1 MTDKNLEQRVKRLQL
16 KTRFPVEHLLAGEY
30 RSVFKGRGMD
40 FDELREYVPG
50 DDVRVIDWN
59 VTARTGQ
66 PHIRRYIE
74 ERELAVW
81 FLVDISASCL
91 TGGGKRSKRDV
102 VHEITALLA
111 LSAARNNDRTGLILF
126 SDRIEHVVPARK
138 GLQHTMRLLNDLLEV
153 EPKGRGTAI
162 QPALDCVGHLVRKR
176 TLVIVVSDF
185 QLECNRDQ
193 LGPTGF
199 RHDLIA
205 VAVNDPAENRPPAC
219 GLTAVI
225 DSESGEERLCDFT
238 EAVQDE
244 FAESYVAHRER
255 VKEEFFSVGADVIE
269 LTTESDCV
277 EALTL
282 FFRNRIRRKQDE
294 SGG

>member
-1 MTDKNLEQRVKRLQL
+1 MTENNLDQRINRLQL
-16 KTRFPVEHLLAGEY
+16 QTRYPVEHLLAGEY

-66 PHIRRYIE
+66 PYIRRYIE
-74 ERELAVW
+74 ERELSVW

-91 TGGGKRSKRDV
+91 AGGGSRSKRDV

-138 GLQHTMRLLNDLLEV
+138 GVQHTMRLLNDLLKV
-153 EPKGRGTAI
+153 EPEGRGTEL
-162 QPALDCVGHLVRKR
+162 QPALDCVGHLVKKR
-176 TLVIVVSDF
+176 TLVIVISDF
-185 QLECNRDQ
+185 QLDCNRDQ
-193 LGPTGF
+193 LGPVGF

-205 VAVNDPAENRPPAC
+205 VAVNDPAESHPPAC
-219 GLTAVI
+219 GLTAVA
-225 DSESGEERLCDFT
+225 DSETGEEQLCDFT
-238 EAVQDE
+238 KSNQVQ
-244 FAESYVAHRER
+244 FTSSYKARRER
-255 VKEEFFSVGADVIE
+255 IKEEFLSVGSDVIE
-269 LTTESDCV
+269 LKTQSDCV

-282 FFRNRIRRKQDE
+282 FFRNRIRRMQDE